1 MDAWGVVKCGE
12 PGRGVGVGVR
22 RGLLAAG
29 WVGAAGA
36 AAAGAEGWS
45 LVEWVVQP
53 VTARAAAK
61 MTAPMI
67 RTGRMGT
74 SPSDCATGVVQTAAW
89 PRPVTAGPRPGI
101 AATARRTRPSRDHQS
116 ERPRRGP
123 RPVPVGPAGRPL
135 DLVPGAWGGPRF
147 R

>member
-12 PGRGVGVGVR
+12 PGGVVGVGTR
-22 RGLLAAG
+22 RGLWAIGVAE
-29 WVGAAGA
+29 VT
-36 AAAGAEGWS
+36 GAEGWS

-61 MTAPMI
+61 MTALMI

-74 SPSDCATGVVQTAAW
+74 SPLDCATGVVQTPAW